1 MGMNAPVL
9 FLRPRNQPSLTLL
22 VREEGSSYGVADE
35 SREAANPNTPSEPE
49 TVSDWAL
56 AHARIVALGK
66 ERAGHE
72 REVCRWLSCA
82 ERLGVH
88 ARAGYASLREYAER
102 VLGLAARQTE
112 ERLRVG
118 RALADLPALDGA
130 LASGSLSWSAV
141 RELSRIATA
150 ATEQAWIDWA
160 KGRRARAI
168 EKAAAARR
176 FGDGP
181 RDAGDT
187 SRIPHRLSF
196 AVRAETL
203 ALFRDLQ
210 ARVRGDLGG
219 EADDDTLLF
228 EIARR
233 ALAGA
238 DDDGRASYQV
248 AVSRCESCGRTS
260 IDAGGASE
268 VVDPAIAEMF
278 DCDHQ
283 HIGRV
288 HGGAEAKKPHVGAS
302 PRDPRENG
310 DPEGTRRN
318 WIPASAGMTS
328 TNNGQSSTTAEKP
341 RATQTIPAEKPR
353 ATQTIPPA
361 IRRQVVRRDRKRCI
375 VPGCANHRFLDVHHL
390 DPRAEGGGH
399 DPERLALVCGA
410 HHRAAHRGRLWIDG
424 KGSTGFVVRH
434 AGGEIYGAPP
444 SPPAI
449 DAVAEAQRGLEHL
462 GFKPTQ
468 ARALLEAALRAGA
481 PHDATALVHEALR
494 RS

>member
-1 MGMNAPVL
+1 M
-9 FLRPRNQPSLTLL
+9 T
-22 VREEGSSYGVADE
+22 SYGE
-35 SREAANPNTPSEPE
+35 RPKPIPPTEPE

-118 RALADLPALDGA
+118 RALAELPALDGA

-141 RELSRIATA
+141 RELSRIAMP

-160 KGRRARAI
+160 KGRRARTI
-168 EKAAAARR
+168 ERAVAARR
-176 FGDGP
+176 LGEGP
-181 RDAGDT
+181 RDAGDA

-210 ARVRGDLGG
+210 TRVRIDLGG
-219 EADDDTLLF
+219 DVDDDTLLF

-233 ALAGA
+233 ALGGPE
-238 DDDGRASYQV
+238 DDGRASYQV
-248 AVSRCESCGRTS
+248 AVSQCEGCGQTS
-260 IDAGGASE
+260 IDAGGVSE
-268 VVDPAIAEMF
+268 VVDPAVAEMF

-283 HIGRV
+283 HVGRV
-288 HGGAEAKKPHVGAS
+288 DGGSEEATSSHMGAS
-302 PRDPRENG
+302 
-310 DPEGTRRN
+310 T
-318 WIPASAGMTS
+318 
-328 TNNGQSSTTAEKP
+328 
-341 RATQTIPAEKPR
+341 PAEKRR

-361 IRRQVVRRDRKRCI
+361 IRRQVVRRDRKRCV

-390 DPRAEGGGH
+390 DPRAEGGSH

-410 HHRAAHRGRLWIDG
+410 HHRAAHRGSLWIDG
-424 KGSTGFVVRH
+424 SGSAGFVVRH
-434 AGGEIYGAPP
+434 ASGEIYGAPP

-462 GFKPTQ
+462 GFTSSQ

-481 PHDATALVHEALR
+481 RHDATALIHEALR

>member
-1 MGMNAPVL
+1 MNAPVL
-9 FLRPRNQPSLTLL
+9 FLRPRNQQSLTLL
-22 VREEGSSYGVADE
+22 LREEVSPYGERDK
-35 SREAANPNTPSEPE
+35 PTPPSEPE

-56 AHARIVALGK
+56 AHARIVVLGK

-168 EKAAAARR
+168 EKAVAARR
-176 FGDGP
+176 LGDGP
-181 RDAGDT
+181 RDAGDA

-210 ARVRGDLGG
+210 ARVRVDLGG
-219 EADDDTLLF
+219 EVDDDTLLF

-233 ALAGA
+233 ALCSGRRAGPE
-238 DDDGRASYQV
+238 DDGRSSYQV

-268 VVDPAIAEMF
+268 VVEPAVAEMV
-278 DCDHQ
+278 DCDYQ
-283 HIGRV
+283 HVGRV
-288 HGGAEAKKPHVGAS
+288 DGGSEEATSPHMGAS
-302 PRDPRENG
+302 
-310 DPEGTRRN
+310 T
-318 WIPASAGMTS
+318 
-328 TNNGQSSTTAEKP
+328 
-341 RATQTIPAEKPR
+341 PAEKQR

-361 IRRQVVRRDRKRCI
+361 IRRQVVRRDRKRCV

-390 DPRAEGGGH
+390 DPRGEGGTH
-399 DPERLALVCGA
+399 DPERLALLCGA

-424 KGSTGFVVRH
+424 SGSAGFVVRH

-444 SPPAI
+444 IPPAI

-462 GFKPTQ
+462 GFTSSQ